1 MKVRYSLY
9 FAVPM
14 LLGVLFCASNCVQ
27 SSGQTNK
34 TGYKDLADEAPEL
47 VRMQTEFETTV
58 PSGVSITAKEV
69 YRKGTSGK
77 DLEVG
82 YNIYVKGVA
91 PGTSFRQAQFPVNRD
106 NAVPGIKGITLNHD
120 GLMVCGGKTP
130 EQCHNGNK
138 VDDPVLFAEAQPLR
152 GEPRRSVF
160 MAQGLRIPISLIP
173 DPADGANKGCRLSA
187 IRLTAKFEL
196 AYIEGSGFTPNS
208 DVHISFSDDQGA
220 GASLVSEDGVTPAPP
235 GDTNIAVR
243 SDSSGTV
250 RTAALFNVSRHP
262 KGLETVQASD
272 GNCSPKVSYSWGVF

>member
-1 MKVRYSLY
+1 MKVRHSPHTAML
-9 FAVPM
+9 M
-14 LLGVLFCASNCVQ
+14 LLSVSFCASNCVQ
-27 SSGQTNK
+27 GSGQTGK
-34 TGYKDLADEAPEL
+34 TGYKDLAGEAPEL
-47 VRMQTEFETTV
+47 VRMQTEFEKTV
-58 PSGVSITAKEV
+58 PSGVSIVAKEV

-106 NAVPGIKGITLNHD
+106 DAVPGIKGITLNRD
-120 GLMVCGGKTP
+120 GLMICGGRTP
-130 EQCHNGNK
+130 AQCRNGNK
-138 VDDPVLFAEAQPLR
+138 VDDPALFAEAQPLR

-160 MAQGLRIPISLIP
+160 LAQGLRIPVSLVP
-173 DPADGANKGCRLSA
+173 DPAEGANRGCRLSA

-196 AYIEGSGFTPNS
+196 AYIEGTGFTPNS
-208 DVHISFSDDQGA
+208 DVHLSFSNDQGA

-262 KGLETVQASD
+262 KGLETVEASD
-272 GNCSPKVSYSWGVF
+272 GNCNPKVSYSWGVF